1 MLSPSNK
8 SNRHQDREET
18 SSPVCPTGVC
28 GERYWLLSS
37 QLLDLFIPM
46 RGIALWYAK
55 EKPAFPPAVQEFY
68 NYCLA
73 AGITGPDV
81 YLRHSGTHVPGYGY
95 SARLACTAAPPPAPR
110 NTHRHPS
117 PPEGGA
123 TLLWGERS
131 SLWGGGGGTEST
143 ERPGRSRGVPSGPI
157 NLDGYRRSRTIV
169 PVEQRGE
176 LMALR
181 KVRTC

>member
-117 PPEGGA
+117 PPEGGGDSP
-123 TLLWGERS
+123 LGGEK
-131 SLWGGGGGTEST
+131 LPLGGGGGTEST

>member
-117 PPEGGA
+117 PPPRGGA
-123 TLLWGERS
+123 TLLLGGEKLPLGGGEGGPRARRGRGGVVVCPADLLTLMVTVDQGPLCQWNKGG
-131 SLWGGGGGTEST
+131 SLWLYA
-143 ERPGRSRGVPSGPI
+143 R
-157 NLDGYRRSRTIV
+157 
-169 PVEQRGE
+169 
-176 LMALR
+176 
-181 KVRTC
+181 